1 MEDEKIKDEKKKS
14 PKSYPKIPEVVEK
27 FISSKETRAKI
38 QNIANKIKNRKG
50 EKKKEQI
57 FNIIYT
63 IKPNVFEDESDLYS
77 DEEDDYEDEDYEEE
91 EEEDEDDEEEE
102 EEEEETMW
110 KDNDILQ
117 FLSKHQTSDPSNKTI
132 QTFIDICNEKIESRE
147 KSLKKRTKK
156 TQEKNTDE
164 FKKLLKNKQTSDDVH
179 YFSQLD
185 VKEQENHIEELRK
198 INENSIVKKPYKIWV
213 LESNIHPSIKATALK
228 KIHSL
233 HFMDPSSSEYHKL
246 QQWVEG
252 IMNIPFNINKTL
264 DISIT
269 NGLEKCEEF
278 MEKSRNILDECV
290 YGLNDA
296 KIQIMQM
303 VAQFI
308 SNPNSIGNAI
318 ALHGPMGTGKT
329 TLVKEGFSK
338 IFNRPFA
345 FIGLGGASDGS
356 YIEGHSFTYEGS
368 NWGKIVQTIIQS
380 KCMNPI
386 IFFDEL
392 DKVSDTPKGD
402 EIIGI
407 LTHLTDTTQ
416 NSQFH
421 DKFFNEIEFDM
432 SKCLFIFSYNDESKI
447 NPILRD
453 RMYCIKTKG
462 YSKKDKITII
472 RNHLYPKLC
481 EQVSLTPSDI
491 LIEDAVLE
499 YIIDSKCTKEE
510 GVRNLKRCV
519 ETILTKI
526 NLYRLMTPGTLL
538 FDEKTIKIDL
548 PFTVTR
554 EFVNKVLPSKE
565 DVFRGLYV

>member
-1 MEDEKIKDEKKKS
+1 MEDEKLKDEKKRS
-14 PKSYPKIPEVVEK
+14 PKSYPKMNIPEVVEN

-38 QNIANKIKNRKG
+38 QNIANKINSRKG
-50 EKKKEQI
+50 KKDQV
-57 FNIIYT
+57 FNIVYT
-63 IKPNVFEDESDLYS
+63 VKPDEFETESDEDEY
-77 DEEDDYEDEDYEEE
+77 EDDEDYEESE
-91 EEEDEDDEEEE
+91 EESEEEIDED
-102 EEEEETMW
+102 TKW

-117 FLSKHQTSDPSNKTI
+117 FLSQHQSSDPTNKTI
-132 QTFIDICNEKIESRE
+132 QTFIDICNEKIISQE
-147 KSLKKRTKK
+147 KILKKRTKK
-156 TQEKNTDE
+156 IQEKNTDE
-164 FKKLLKNKQTSDDVH
+164 FKKLLKNKQTNDDVH
-179 YFSQLD
+179 FFSQLD
-185 VKEQENHIEELRK
+185 VKDQESHITELQK

-213 LESNIHPSIKATALK
+213 LESDIKPSIKSTALK

-233 HFMDPSSSEYHKL
+233 HFMDPSSGEYHKL

-252 IMNIPFNINKTL
+252 FMNIPFNIYKTL
-264 DISIT
+264 GISLMD
-269 NGLEKCEEF
+269 GQEKCAEF
-278 MEKSRNILDECV
+278 MEKSRNILDDCV

-296 KIQIMQM
+296 KVQIMQM
-303 VAQFI
+303 LAQFI

-329 TLVKEGFSK
+329 TLVKEGISK

-356 YIEGHSFTYEGS
+356 FIEGHSFTYEGS
-368 NWGKIVQTIIQS
+368 NWGKIVQTLIHS

-392 DKVSDTPKGD
+392 DKISETPKGD
-402 EIIGI
+402 EIVGI

-416 NSQFH
+416 NTQFH
-421 DKFFNEIEFDM
+421 DKFFNEIDFDM

-462 YSKKDKITII
+462 YSKKDKITIVK
-472 RNHLYPKLC
+472 NHLYPKLC
-481 EQVSLTPSDI
+481 EQVSLTPDDI
-491 LIEDAVLE
+491 LIDDSVLD
-499 YIIDSKCTKEE
+499 YIIESKCAKEE

-526 NLYRLMTPGTLL
+526 NLYRLMTPGTQL

-554 EFVNKVLPSKE
+554 EFVTKVLPSKE